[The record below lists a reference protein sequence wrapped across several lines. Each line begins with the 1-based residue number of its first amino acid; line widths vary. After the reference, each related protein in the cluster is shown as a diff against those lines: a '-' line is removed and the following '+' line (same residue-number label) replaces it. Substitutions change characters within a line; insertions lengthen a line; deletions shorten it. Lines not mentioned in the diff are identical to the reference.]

1 MKLFNKMY
9 TRHNEIQP
17 LQTTVGKVS
26 AVYYNHVQTGLKRI
40 NKSLRYSIPTLKHL
54 DLILHDDAWIVV
66 DTVLNDMPI
75 LAWTDFNVDHRENLH
90 EPIKCNIKFFHYAA
104 DMIMNKTLE
113 AMELLLGEEL
123 DTEISGD
130 SSDII
135 PFKNDS

>member
-1 MKLFNKMY
+1 MY

-17 LQTTVGKVS
+17 LQTTAGNIS

-40 NKSLRYSIPTLKHL
+40 NNSLRYKIPTLKHL

-75 LAWTDFNVDHRENLH
+75 LVWTDFKTDHRETLH

-104 DMIMNKTLE
+104 EMIMNKTLE

-123 DTEISGD
+123 GNDRSDD
-130 SSDII
+130 SSNIL
-135 PFKNDS
+135 PFKSE